1 MPAEKIRREL
11 IFGINTDL
19 EKVNREVAILEKN
32 LNQAKWAEREARA
45 EGDEHRLSMV
55 RQQRALESL
64 KREQRL
70 ARSALKEYS
79 DQQKEARDSFDEM
92 IMSFNLQ
99 TAAFEAGM
107 KVIGGVIGKIGEI
120 IDKGTEWSKI
130 TGELET
136 QTQQL
141 AKVTDELI
149 PEPALAKLVK
159 YKKELGLTEIQMNT
173 MAKAAIQL
181 GRTTDEDFGKALESI
196 IDMVLG
202 GSFEEGMEKLGIQL
216 DTITGTKMEQSA
228 EVLRVLTE
236 KFGDMQVSVQ
246 NASEESVKFANR
258 QESLEG
264 RMGRTIISSTAYR
277 KSIELI
283 TKSKEWLIK
292 TTTNTIYYLT
302 ELQDEMVYA
311 IKYGLGPF
319 SDAIMTIAE
328 SLGIAE
334 GHLQKLINGMK
345 GTETVVIKSV
355 SQTLSELEKET
366 EAIVKGGPRVASAV
380 IKTREKILAASK
392 KMDEKENREAE
403 QKREKAKREKE
414 KEDREAQRREQRALR
429 YQQRARESYER
440 KLTQV
445 KKDQANQQIEIAKNL
460 EASEE
465 KRIKREAQEH
475 EKRIARIEEHT
486 SAFYQAAVANAI
498 SAESF
503 GQFMEKMAAD
513 TLNYLGQ
520 LAIKQ
525 AIKETALALGSLG
538 MWDFAGAANHF
549 ASAAMW
555 GALGIGTQV
564 AGAAVHSGI
573 AAEEKKREEEK
584 KEREKEREDEEK
596 RREKE
601 SGSSYRS
608 SSISSS
614 REQER
619 SNVPTQV
626 NNYYIQGRSDLL
638 TRKDIQQIS
647 KKLAQGRS

>member
-1 MPAEKIRREL
+1 MPADKIRREL
-11 IFGINTDL
+11 TFEINTDL

-55 RQQRALESL
+55 RQQRALENL
-64 KREQRL
+64 RREQKS
-70 ARSALKEYS
+70 ARNALKKLS
-79 DQQKEARDSFDEM
+79 DQQKEASDSFDEM
-92 IMSFNLQ
+92 IMRFNLQ
-99 TAAFEAGM
+99 TAAFEAGIR
-107 KVIGGVIGKIGEI
+107 VIEGIAGKIGEV
-120 IDKGTEWSKI
+120 IDKGTQWSKI

-136 QTQQL
+136 QTQRL
-141 AKVTDELI
+141 TEITDGLF
-149 PEPALAKLVK
+149 PEQALARLVN
-159 YKKELGLTEIQMNT
+159 YQKELGLTEQQTNAV
-173 MAKAAIQL
+173 AKAAVHL
-181 GRTTDEDFGKALESI
+181 GRITGDFGDALETVTDI
-196 IDMVLG
+196 VLG
-202 GSFEEGMEKLGIQL
+202 GSFDELEKLGIIL
-216 DTITGTKMEQSA
+216 EGTGTKQEQVA
-228 EVLRVLTE
+228 EVTRLLTE
-236 KFGDMQVSVQ
+236 RYGDMNIAVE
-246 NASEESVKFANR
+246 NAYEQSVKFSNQ

-264 RMGRTIISSTAYR
+264 RMGRTIVQSTSYR
-277 KSIELI
+277 KSMEAIA
-283 TKSKEWLIK
+283 KAKEWLIK

-334 GHLQKLINGMK
+334 GNLQKLINGMK

-366 EAIVKGGPRVASAV
+366 EAIVKGGPKVADAV
-380 IKTREKILAASK
+380 IKAREKILAASK
-392 KMDEKENREAE
+392 KINEKEDREAE
-403 QKREKAKREKE
+403 RRKEKAKREKE
-414 KEDREAQRREQRALR
+414 KEDREAQRKEQRALR

-445 KKDQANQQIEIAKNL
+445 KRDQANQRLQIDKNL
-460 EASEE
+460 AASEQ
-465 KRIKREAQEH
+465 KRIERETQEH

-486 SAFYQAAVANAI
+486 SAFYNAAIANAI

-513 TLNYLGQ
+513 TLSYLGQ
-520 LAIKQ
+520 LAIKE
-525 AIKETALALGSLG
+525 AIKETALGLSALGTTWGIPNPSALS
-538 MWDFAGAANHF
+538 HF

-555 GALGIGTQV
+555 GALGIGGQI
-564 AGAAVHSGI
+564 AGAAVSSHASGGGG
-573 AAEEKKREEEK
+573 
-584 KEREKEREDEEK
+584 
-596 RREKE
+596 E
-601 SGSSYRS
+601 SATGSSLGGGSAAGGSSGYRS

-614 REQER
+614 REQEK
-619 SNVPTQV
+619 SSAPSQV